1 MKRVNGSPVDRSR
14 VDWSPVDGCHY
25 WMNRCWVDR
34 SRVDRCR
41 LVGWAR
47 MSHSLV
53 FDISHIATVTGN
65 ISMVVNNLNAAIRQG
80 HSVVSSHQGTIRALI
95 LAKVDARV
103 LINDTI
109 LKSIGLGWFSI
120 TVGSRVVNG
129 CRVNWSW
136 VVGCRCVWSRQVSSI
151 GSSGQGSD
159 EGGGFGKHVGLL
171 LSVELLD

>member
-1 MKRVNGSPVDRSR
+1 MDGSWVNWSSVDRNWVNGSWVNRSR
-14 VDWSPVDGCHY
+14 VGH
-25 WMNRCWVDR
+25 RF
-34 SRVDRCR
+34 
-41 LVGWAR
+41 VGWAGV
-47 MSHSLV
+47 SHSLV
-53 FDISHIATVTGN
+53 FDVSYISTITSN

-109 LKSIGLGWFSI
+109 LKSIGLGWFGI
-120 TVGSRVVNG
+120 AVGSRVVNG

-136 VVGCRCVWSRQVSSI
+136 VVGCRCVWGRQVSSI

-159 EGGGFGKHVGLL
+159 EGSGFGKHVGLL
-171 LSVELLD
+171 LLSVELLD

>member
-14 VDWSPVDGCHY
+14 VDWSPVDGCNY

-34 SRVDRCR
+34 SRVYRCR
-41 LVGWAR
+41 LVSWAR

-53 FDISHIATVTGN
+53 FDISYIATVTGN

-95 LAKVDARV
+95 LAKVDTRI

-109 LKSIGLGWFSI
+109 LKSIGLGWFGI
-120 TVGSRVVNG
+120 TVGGRVVNW

>member
-1 MKRVNGSPVDRSR
+1 MNRVNGSPVDRSR
-14 VDWSPVDGCHY
+14 VDWSPVDGCHN
-25 WMNRCWVDR
+25 WMDWYWVDW

-95 LAKVDARV
+95 LAKVDTRV

-120 TVGSRVVNG
+120 TVGGRVVNG

-136 VVGCRCVWSRQVSSI
+136 VVGCRCVWGRQVSSI

>member
-14 VDWSPVDGCHY
+14 VDRSPVDGCHY

-41 LVGWAR
+41 LVSWAR

-80 HSVVSSHQGTIRALI
+80 HPVVSSHQGTIRALI
-95 LAKVDARV
+95 LAKVDTRV

-109 LKSIGLGWFSI
+109 LKCIGLGWFSI
-120 TVGSRVVNG
+120 TVGSRVVNW
-129 CRVNWSW
+129 CRVNWGW
-136 VVGCRCVWSRQVSSI
+136 AVWCRCIRGW
-151 GSSGQGSD
+151 
-159 EGGGFGKHVGLL
+159 
-171 LSVELLD
+171 

>member
-1 MKRVNGSPVDRSR
+1 MDGSR
-14 VDWSPVDGCHY
+14 VDWSSV
-25 WMNRCWVDR
+25 NWVNGSRMDR

-41 LVGWAR
+41 LVSWAW
-47 MSHSLV
+47 MSHSLI
-53 FDISHIATVTGN
+53 FDISYITPITGN

-109 LKSIGLGWFSI
+109 LKSIGLRWFSI

-129 CRVNWSW
+129 CWVNWSW
-136 VVGCRCVWSRQVSSI
+136 VVGCRCVWGRQVSGI

-171 LSVELLD
+171 LLSVELLD